1 MYVTEGLGPYA
12 APGPALYSP
21 MPTTAY
27 IAGGSYQPPPT
38 VMGPASYTPAE
49 QQGMSMQVV
58 GATTTYPLVM
68 QQQQQQQQPLQ
79 TQASTGSYVSAP
91 GQPPPKLTE
100 GMPDPG
106 SVESQKQ
113 AYSKSIEAQLRQET
127 GQLAQRN
134 QAQKQALAQMV
145 QQQKAQ
151 YNLQMDQ
158 YLQQQAMAVDQ
169 QANAE
174 MMMLQEAAMA
184 QKMALEQQA
193 AGLTLEY
200 QQRKAQEE
208 MMAREYQ
215 IQRQYFDAEQ
225 KLAAQYQKQH
235 GIEGRLSQQQ
245 LAMGH
250 AALQGGPPPGSP
262 MQLPPGSPMPMA
274 GPQGS
279 SMQIVG
285 PPMTTAVGPQMI
297 LQGSQQVLGSQRMM
311 GAMTPTR
318 ESRPAL
324 AGPQFS
330 YSPQPG
336 AQPMF

>member
-1 MYVTEGLGPYA
+1 
-12 APGPALYSP
+12 
-21 MPTTAY
+21 
-27 IAGGSYQPPPT
+27 
-38 VMGPASYTPAE
+38 MGPASYTPAE
-49 QQGMSMQVV
+49 QQGPTPTASMQVV

-68 QQQQQQQQPLQ
+68 QQQPLQ

-145 QQQKAQ
+145 HQQK
-151 YNLQMDQ
+151 
-158 YLQQQAMAVDQ
+158 
-169 QANAE
+169 
-174 MMMLQEAAMA
+174 
-184 QKMALEQQA
+184 
-193 AGLTLEY
+193 
-200 QQRKAQEE
+200 KAQEE

-262 MQLPPGSPMPMA
+262 MQLPPGSPMQLPPGSPMPMA

-279 SMQIVG
+279 S
-285 PPMTTAVGPQMI
+285 
-297 LQGSQQVLGSQRMM
+297 
-311 GAMTPTR
+311 
-318 ESRPAL
+318 
-324 AGPQFS
+324 
-330 YSPQPG
+330 
-336 AQPMF
+336 